1 MLDVACFRAVLY
13 ALAKQ
18 GRNLGA
24 YKLARLVYEK
34 LHTLHIPPRYQTSI
48 EMGDLTIRA
57 KPFSDAE
64 VLCDRWFGHAYF
76 IFSSTGPAAAVL
88 PLLGDES
95 TLQSERCVCLNLH
108 VISSISSGIARA
120 NERIDGARPL
130 VLEKRSHIAVIRR
143 LRRLCACSSRKWPR
157 TQHAE

>member
-1 MLDVACFRAVLY
+1 MTHQKEFPKCMSHFMINIFYSLRNFFRAVLY

-34 LHTLHIPPRYQTSI
+34 LHTLHIPSRYQASI

-64 VLCDRWFGHAYF
+64 VLSVKLLYNSIHKNLLLFF
-76 IFSSTGPAAAVL
+76 MPST
-88 PLLGDES
+88 
-95 TLQSERCVCLNLH
+95 N
-108 VISSISSGIARA
+108 GI
-120 NERIDGARPL
+120 
-130 VLEKRSHIAVIRR
+130 
-143 LRRLCACSSRKWPR
+143 C
-157 TQHAE
+157 